1 MITLLIAAT
10 LASSTA
16 AEFFPL
22 APGTRWHYEERVARM
37 ATMHVDEVLAPV
49 EIEGRTATPIASS
62 LNGHV
67 YETLYYRVEGDTV
80 FLVAYEPKK
89 LLEMPIPILKV
100 GSGRLKWE
108 YVGQTEL
115 ANEPANLSMKCESS
129 PKGERT
135 VLDLVGRR
143 ETIELKVDA
152 AVGGSAATGIQ
163 NKQTAV
169 YAKGIGLVEMHG
181 EGKVG
186 PTTTKFE
193 RKLVK
198 FEPGKGATG

>member
-1 MITLLIAAT
+1 MITLFLAAT

-16 AEFFPL
+16 ADFFPL
-22 APGTRWHYEERVARM
+22 DVGTRWHYEERVGRM

-49 EIEGRTATPIASS
+49 EIEGRTTMPIASS

-80 FLVAYEPKK
+80 WLVAYGPKK
-89 LLEMPIPILKV
+89 LLELPIPILKV
-100 GSGRLKWE
+100 GTGRIKWD

-115 ANEPANLSMKCESS
+115 ANEPANLSMKCESA

-135 VLDLVGRR
+135 VLELIGRR
-143 ETIELKVDA
+143 EVIELKVDA

-163 NKQTAV
+163 NKQTAT
-169 YAKGIGLVEMHG
+169 YAKGIGLLEMRG

-198 FEPGKGATG
+198 FEPGKGASG